1 MELEDYP
8 EKKIQV
14 FDTLSAGLEMELI
27 LQQILREIRAGGS
40 FEEICARITDYRKRT
55 KLAFVLYSMDNL
67 VKNGRVSKIAGF
79 AASLLGIAVLM
90 PTGGLCSYY
99 AEQGGLLIGYEAG
112 QREFSVEK
120 MLSAMKPEK
129 VPDRVI

>member
-14 FDTLSAGLEMELI
+14 FDTLSAGPEMELI
-27 LQQILREIRAGGS
+27 LQQILREIQAGGS

-79 AASLLGIAVLM
+79 AASLLGIAVV
-90 PTGGLCSYY
+90 GRASKKG
-99 AEQGGLLIGYEAG
+99 ELLIGYEAG

-129 VPDRVI
+129 VPDRVM

>member
-14 FDTLSAGLEMELI
+14 FDTLSAGPEMELI
-27 LQQILREIRAGGS
+27 LQQILREIQVGGS

-55 KLAFVLYSMDNL
+55 KLAFVVYSMDNL

-79 AASLLGIAVLM
+79 AASLLGIAVVGRATM
-90 PTGGLCSYY
+90 VG
-99 AEQGGLLIGYEAG
+99 
-112 QREFSVEK
+112 
-120 MLSAMKPEK
+120 M
-129 VPDRVI
+129 

>member
-14 FDTLSAGLEMELI
+14 FDTLSAGPEMELI
-27 LQQILREIRAGGS
+27 LQQILREIQAGGS
-40 FEEICARITDYRKRT
+40 FEEICARITDYRERT

-79 AASLLGIAVLM
+79 AASLLGIAVV
-90 PTGGLCSYY
+90 GRAGKK
-99 AEQGGLLIGYEAG
+99 GGLLIDYEAG

-129 VPDRVI
+129 VPNRVM